1 MKENLTTFLTQKF
14 NEVILTGISQYDYD
28 PKKQDSLGNKSQ
40 SQWLCGD
47 YVVHAVKL
55 STQKKSKFSIN
66 EHHKKCVCIYLFKT
80 FRN

>member
-40 SQWLCGD
+40 GQWLCGD

-55 STQKKSKFSIN
+55 STQIKVQYKWAPS
-66 EHHKKCVCIYLFKT
+66 EMCVYILI
-80 FRN
+80 